1 MTAVSPRSDGS
12 VGAELELE
20 ELEVALLQSLAR
32 QLIDFVSPDV
42 EETDDPLIAMVGIDP
57 HATTPDDPA
66 LLRLLPDAY
75 SDDQDAAAEF
85 RRFTERDLREAKAR
99 NAETVLG
106 MLDGAPASVVIG
118 GEEMGAWLGF
128 LNDTRLTL
136 GTRLGITEENH
147 AELDALPDDDPR
159 ASLIQVYDWLT
170 FVQDALVQLLLDHD

>member
-1 MTAVSPRSDGS
+1 MTAVSPRSDGA

-32 QLIDFVSPDV
+32 QLIDFVSPEAADS
-42 EETDDPLIAMVGIDP
+42 DDPLIALVGIDP

-75 SDDQDAAAEF
+75 ADDADASAEF
-85 RRFTERDLREAKAR
+85 RRFTERDLREAKTR
-99 NAETVLG
+99 NAQTVLR
-106 MLDGAPASVVIG
+106 MLEGAPSLVEIG
-118 GEEMGAWLGF
+118 AAEMGAWLGF

-147 AELDALPDDDPR
+147 AELAGLPDHDPR
-159 ASLIQVYDWLT
+159 ASLFQVYDWLT
-170 FVQDALVQLLLDHD
+170 FVQDALVQVMLGES